1 MATGRHYHSYC
12 SSQQVFGA
20 GTIVMNV
27 AETEL
32 DVVLIN
38 RITKTDLVLQK
49 GQPLCRVAISKIN
62 HSLQRL
68 PRQLLM
74 TSGTVS
80 YFRNALQRNRIRV
93 ETKRRASAEGNTLH
107 TKSNRPEGNRE
118 DSRFRNRLR
127 WAARPR
133 PLSKLERLVER
144 RNPVRVDDEFDG
156 PRPARFATNESAL
169 FESNQHGVH

>member
-1 MATGRHYHSYC
+1 
-12 SSQQVFGA
+12 
-20 GTIVMNV
+20 MNV

-80 YFRNALQRNRIRV
+80 YFRNALQ
-93 ETKRRASAEGNTLH
+93 T
-107 TKSNRPEGNRE
+107 
-118 DSRFRNRLR
+118 
-127 WAARPR
+127 
-133 PLSKLERLVER
+133 
-144 RNPVRVDDEFDG
+144 
-156 PRPARFATNESAL
+156 
-169 FESNQHGVH
+169 